1 MFEIKIK
8 NIIEE
13 PLLDLG
19 YNIIRIQL
27 IKNKNIQIMIERQSD
42 GNLDVDDCV
51 FLSRHISTILNVD
64 EGAFKDYSLEISS
77 PGLDRPLII
86 REDFLRFL
94 GRRVNIKLFNIH
106 DGKSK
111 FSAIL
116 SNIDENN
123 IVKFI
128 TDRNAEDLELPL
140 DSIKACNL
148 IPEIDFS
155 KKKQN

>member
-1 MFEIKIK
+1 MLEIKIK

-13 PLLDLG
+13 PLLDFG

-111 FSAIL
+111 L
-116 SNIDENN
+116 R
-123 IVKFI
+123 
-128 TDRNAEDLELPL
+128 TD
-140 DSIKACNL
+140 I
-148 IPEIDFS
+148 
-155 KKKQN
+155 